1 MSSPGH
7 LPELDALRSQVA
19 DLSHQ
24 LAGRDRSAQHQREQ
38 SDLLRAIVEGTAA
51 ETGEEFFSALV
62 THLTSVLHVKYAL
75 IGEVQG
81 DHIKKIRTLAVSAGG
96 AIVDNFEYA
105 HAHTPC
111 ASALTQSFACFDR
124 NLQTMFPQFTRL
136 ADLGAES
143 YCAVPLRTKG
153 GAVMGLLVVMDTK
166 PLQQGDDLQALLE
179 VFAPR
184 VAAEFERRRAE
195 QERAQAL
202 ADLHN
207 VIETIPDIVF
217 ALDTQGNVVKWNRRL
232 GDVTGYSSEE
242 LLNKPALAFVPP
254 EEQAR
259 TAAAIQRVFMEGYA
273 ELEGHLLTKEHHLIP
288 YHWTGALLK
297 NSHGEPVGIT
307 GIGRDVSEK
316 KRAEEERQR
325 QQRHLVEAQTLA
337 HLGSWHWDVDSGK
350 AQWSDEQYRIFGHE
364 PGSISVTY
372 DTFLVA
378 LFPGDLPV
386 SKALVA
392 RLVSGALTHGTI
404 EKQYVKKDGS
414 IMWAQTTVSSILD
427 EQGDYEHSVAM
438 IQDITTRKI
447 NEQLLAAQKRLL
459 EMIATD
465 APLQEILTLMCQ
477 AVEELSPGV
486 HCSIL
491 LLDRDGLHLRH
502 GAAPSLPRCMPMR
515 SMAWQS
521 DRPSAPAGLRLSRD
535 ARSSCRTLPRI
546 LSGLITAILPFATA
560 SRPAGPRLSYPPTAQ
575 SWARSPCIT
584 ANRNSRP
591 TPIFDSSNGRPKSRV
606 LRSSVSRPKRRCGRV
621 RSGTPEPRQSERSVC
636 GNWTLPQAHIMA
648 TLI

>member
-1 MSSPGH
+1 
-7 LPELDALRSQVA
+7 
-19 DLSHQ
+19 
-24 LAGRDRSAQHQREQ
+24 
-38 SDLLRAIVEGTAA
+38 
-51 ETGEEFFSALV
+51 
-62 THLTSVLHVKYAL
+62 
-75 IGEVQG
+75 
-81 DHIKKIRTLAVSAGG
+81 
-96 AIVDNFEYA
+96 
-105 HAHTPC
+105 
-111 ASALTQSFACFDR
+111 
-124 NLQTMFPQFTRL
+124 MFPQFARL

-217 ALDTQGNVVKWNRRL
+217 ALDTQGNVLKWNRRL

-288 YHWTGALLK
+288 YHWAGALLK
-297 NSHGEPVGIT
+297 NSHGEAVGIT

-316 KRAEEERQR
+316 KRAEEELQR

-337 HLGSWHWDVDSGK
+337 HLGSWHCDVDSGK

-378 LFPGDLPV
+378 LFPDDLPV

-438 IQDITTRKI
+438 IQDIATRKI
-447 NEQLLAAQKRLL
+447 NEQLLAAQKRVL